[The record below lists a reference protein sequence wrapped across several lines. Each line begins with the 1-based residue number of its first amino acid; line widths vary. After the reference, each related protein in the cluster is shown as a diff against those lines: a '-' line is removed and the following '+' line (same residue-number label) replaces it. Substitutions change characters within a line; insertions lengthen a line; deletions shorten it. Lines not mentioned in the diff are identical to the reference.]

1 VPAPHI
7 GRGLGNG
14 NGGTFRAVTVGSCNG
29 RAFATINPI
38 GAEFLGFVERGMVEC
53 GSPRFS
59 PPFKETRM
67 RRLCALVTVLPALA
81 LVSPV
86 PSHAQILSIT
96 IAPPALPVY
105 VQPAIPAPGYI
116 WTPGYWAYADAGYFW
131 VPGTWVLPPTAGLL
145 WTPGYWGWR
154 DGIYAWNGG
163 YWGPTVGFYGG
174 VNYGFGYGGV
184 GFAGGEWRGG
194 VFAYN
199 RSVNNFGSVNITNV
213 YNKTVIV
220 NNNHVA
226 FNGGA
231 GGLGARPNAMEMA
244 AMNQHHIAPTA
255 MQSQHEH
262 TAGTMRENFASVNHG
277 APSVAA
283 TAHAGQF
290 SGNGV
295 VGAHG
300 APNAAGGLAHGPGAA
315 GTANA
320 NTAHQPGA
328 PGAAGAPGAGA
339 ANAMGHPNNPSANA
353 SLHPTPPAGGSTAP
367 QAPAAH
373 PQAAISQPPGAQQQG
388 AQPRPQAPA
397 GPRPMAAAPPRAPAA
412 APRPAA
418 PAGRPAPNNHR
429 PG

>member
-1 VPAPHI
+1 
-7 GRGLGNG
+7 
-14 NGGTFRAVTVGSCNG
+14 
-29 RAFATINPI
+29 
-38 GAEFLGFVERGMVEC
+38 
-53 GSPRFS
+53 
-59 PPFKETRM
+59 M
-67 RRLCALVTVLPALA
+67 RRHYALFTLLPVLAA
-81 LVSPV
+81 VSPA

-116 WTPGYWAYADAGYFW
+116 WTPGYWAYGDEGYFW
-131 VPGTWVLPPTAGLL
+131 VPGTWVLPPSAGLL

-154 DGIYAWNGG
+154 EGVYAWNGG

-199 RSVNNFGSVNITNV
+199 RSVNNFGTVNITNV

-231 GGLGARPNAMEMA
+231 GGLASRPNATEMA

-255 MQSQHEH
+255 MQTQHQQ
-262 TAGTMRENFASVNHG
+262 TASTMRENFASVNHG
-277 APSVAA
+277 APAVAA

-290 SGNGV
+290 SGAGV

-300 APNAAGGLAHGPGAA
+300 TPNAGGLAHGPGAA
-315 GTANA
+315 GAANA
-320 NTAHQPGA
+320 NAAHTPGTPGAANANAAHTPGTPGAANANAAHTPGTPGA
-328 PGAAGAPGAGA
+328 PGAANANAAHAPGAPASA
-339 ANAMGHPNNPSANA
+339 AGLNAASHPNPSANA
-353 SLHPTPPAGGSTAP
+353 SLHPVSPAPAGAAP
-367 QAPAAH
+367 PAAH
-373 PQAAISQPPGAQQQG
+373 PQAAISQPPA
-388 AQPRPQAPA
+388 AQPRPAAPA
-397 GPRPMAAAPPRAPAA
+397 APRPAPMAAAPRAPAA
-412 APRPAA
+412 AARPAA
-418 PAGRPAPNNHR
+418 PAGRPAPNAHR

>member
-1 VPAPHI
+1 
-7 GRGLGNG
+7 
-14 NGGTFRAVTVGSCNG
+14 
-29 RAFATINPI
+29 
-38 GAEFLGFVERGMVEC
+38 
-53 GSPRFS
+53 
-59 PPFKETRM
+59 M
-67 RRLCALVTVLPALA
+67 RRLCALFTVLPALA
-81 LVSPV
+81 VVSPA

-116 WTPGYWAYADAGYFW
+116 WTPGYWAYADAGYYW
-131 VPGTWVLPPTAGLL
+131 VPGTWVMPPSVGLL

-199 RSVNNFGSVNITNV
+199 RSVNNFGTVNITNV

-231 GGLGARPNAMEMA
+231 GGVSARPNATEMA

-255 MQSQHEH
+255 MQTQHEH
-262 TAGTMRENFASVNHG
+262 TASTVHENFASVNHG
-277 APSVAA
+277 APAVAA
-283 TAHAGQF
+283 TAHPGQF
-290 SGNGV
+290 SGAGV

-300 APNAAGGLAHGPGAA
+300 SPAAAGGLAHGPGAIGGA
-315 GTANA
+315 NANAAHTPGAPGTANAAAAHPPGAPGTANA
-320 NTAHQPGA
+320 NAAHAPGA
-328 PGAAGAPGAGA
+328 PAGAPATA
-339 ANAMGHPNNPSANA
+339 ASHSNNPTANA
-353 SLHPTPPAGGSTAP
+353 SLHPVTPGAAP
-367 QAPAAH
+367 PAPAAAR
-373 PQAAISQPPGAQQQG
+373 PQAAISQPPAA

-397 GPRPMAAAPPRAPAA
+397 APRPMAA

-418 PAGRPAPNNHR
+418 PAARGPAPAGKPGPHR
-429 PG
+429 G